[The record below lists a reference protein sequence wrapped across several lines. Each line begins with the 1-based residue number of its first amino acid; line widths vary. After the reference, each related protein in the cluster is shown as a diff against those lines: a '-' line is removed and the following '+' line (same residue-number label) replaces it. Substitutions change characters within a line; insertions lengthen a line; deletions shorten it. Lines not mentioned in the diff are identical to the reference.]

1 MLYHQLNRVFGSDKE
16 ASMFLLRSGI
26 DGIRY
31 PAGTLSGVKNSKAK
45 NYVVFDPEAVTIEE
59 RMSY

>member
-1 MLYHQLNRVFGSDKE
+1 
-16 ASMFLLRSGI
+16 MFLLRSGI